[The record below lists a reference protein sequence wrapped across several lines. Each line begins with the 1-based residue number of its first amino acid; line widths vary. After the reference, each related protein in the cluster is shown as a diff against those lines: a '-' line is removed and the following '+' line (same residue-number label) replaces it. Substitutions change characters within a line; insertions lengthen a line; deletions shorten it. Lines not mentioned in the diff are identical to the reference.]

1 MSKKTRCRVLSLLL
15 ALVMV
20 LGMVPMASASS
31 AYNVKL
37 TPTTPDESKLSTA
50 IQQNK
55 FKLQN
60 GEAAYADNDTVR
72 AIVIFEGE
80 GAVPAALK
88 STGVATQRAVA
99 AASKTLTAQHSR
111 IKTAI
116 QSKAV
121 SYDVKYE
128 YTTLLNGMSA
138 DVKFGDLEKLAST
151 AGVKE
156 VYLANYYDEPVV
168 MPSMDSANDMTNI
181 TKVRGK
187 DTGKGT
193 VIAVIDTGI
202 TPGHEAFTAYDS
214 MLNKAAISK
223 EQAEAAIEKLG
234 RGKYLSAKVPFS
246 YDYYDKD
253 NDATDDVSG
262 HGTHVSGIAA
272 GCVLSDDGG
281 YEFAGSA
288 PGAQI
293 LALKVFSSD
302 PAERGTSSDV
312 YLAALE
318 DAYTLGADV
327 INMSLGAQNGFVY
340 DGIEEKVLNGIFTTL
355 DDEGVICCIAAGNEG
370 SMADG
375 ESITGVPAGYVTS
388 DYADYGVVGSPSTY
402 DGNLSVASVDNA
414 KYASPAIEVD
424 GAQIGYRDTVNAYNK
439 LAGKTYDFVLVPG
452 NGETSDYAG
461 IDVTGKVAVIKRGSI
476 SFVDKVNNADAAGA
490 AAAIVYNNE
499 SGIINMA
506 LDGTKLP
513 AVSVSGEDA
522 SKLLNAKEKK
532 VTFLAEMAS
541 VDNPT
546 GWQSSSFSSW
556 GPTPSL
562 TLKPQISGVGGSV
575 LSAQNDTT
583 DGYQVMSGT
592 SMATPDVAGV
602 TATILSYLKSES
614 KYKDLSKKELADMA
628 EALLA
633 SSAQTVI
640 PNNYTFSP
648 RKQGAGLV
656 DAFHAEQLVLG
667 GAKAYITNPIANIGD
682 NPSKDGHFQIRYT
695 VKDLRNE
702 FPGWDLEKD
711 GKEFNISWKF
721 CFDKPVADEEG
732 NYYNALTTLGL
743 TEDEVTVTT
752 NYKDDVLVIGP
763 GQTAEVVIDVQ
774 LTDDFMADIDAI
786 YPNGAY
792 IEGYINFTSPA
803 ATYDPTACFHGTFM
817 GFYGDWAQAPVMEQL
832 DWIDVMTDNTDVT
845 CNTWPNLAYLAAIRG
860 NSITSSSLAGTN
872 PFDSELEL
880 PFDAD
885 RIAVSS
891 PDAAYALERT
901 LFMQPMTLRNARHLI
916 MVVSNRET
924 GEVYYVDDTEYLP
937 KAIYDT
943 DNGWTATGSFQW
955 DGTDLDGNAVP
966 NDTKVDVNY
975 YANIAYGA
983 DELGALTNGRT
994 DYSKLKTQG
1003 KKYLEWNYVCT
1014 VDSEAPKALTASYDP
1029 DTKEL
1034 TVKVKDN
1041 QYLAYVELDT
1051 YPDLTVRDDAI
1062 FAEKAAGTAS
1072 TVTLD
1077 ASSVTNG
1084 IAVLYLFDY
1093 ATNYTAYVV
1102 DLDAAS
1108 DGELTNCTVTLQSY
1122 NADKGLVK
1130 EAYTDDF
1137 AAKDVVEVWSG
1148 EEVTAQAQPAEGEEF
1163 YAWMQNGKIVSTD
1176 ANYTFTAVSD
1186 VTLTAVFDP
1195 IYTVSFDSDGGT
1207 PVESQL
1213 VIRGET
1219 ASNPGEP
1226 TRSLYTFKGW
1236 YLDGTLYDF
1245 SKPVLSDLTLTAK
1258 WKLINE
1264 PIDPIL
1270 PALIPATKA
1279 PTTGRFPFTDVT
1291 TGDWFYDAVKGA
1303 WENGLINGVTA
1314 TTYQPKGTLTVAEA
1328 IKLASALHQMIK
1340 DGKVT
1345 LTNGRGYWYETY
1357 VNYGVREGILDE
1369 SYQKL
1374 SYEQMTKPVSR
1385 SEFVHIFFKAVGSY
1399 KTINSVADNSIPD
1412 VKTTDSYGD
1421 EIYTFYRAGILTGS
1435 DAAGTFH
1442 PASTIVRSEAAAILV
1457 RMYDASYRVNITLK

>member
-37 TPTTPDESKLSTA
+37 TETTPDESKLSTV

-60 GEAAYADNDTVR
+60 GEEAYADNDTVR
-72 AIVIFEGE
+72 AIVIFEGD
-80 GAVPAALK
+80 AALPAALNK
-88 STGVATQRAVA
+88 SSVATQSAVA
-99 AASKTLTAQHSR
+99 AAAKSLVSQHSR

-116 QSKAV
+116 KQEAV
-121 SYDVKYE
+121 NYDVKYE
-128 YTTLLNGMSA
+128 YTTLLNGMST
-138 DVKFGDLEKLAST
+138 DVKFGDLEKLANT
-151 AGVKE
+151 DGVKE

-181 TKVRGK
+181 TKVRGY

-223 EQAEAAIEKLG
+223 EQAETAIEKLG

-253 NDATDDVSG
+253 NDAIDDVSG

-340 DGIEEKVLNGIFTTL
+340 DGIEEEVLNGIFTTL
-355 DDEGVICCIAAGNEG
+355 DEAGVICCIAAGNEG

-424 GAQIGYRDTVNAYNK
+424 GAQIGYSDTVNAYNA

-452 NGETSDYAG
+452 NGEEADYEG
-461 IDVTGKVAVIKRGSI
+461 IDVTGKVAVIKRGGI
-476 SFVDKVNNADAAGA
+476 SFVDKVNNADAKGA
-490 AAAIVYNNE
+490 VAAIVYNNE

-522 SKLLNAKEKK
+522 AKLLSAKEQK

-575 LSAQNDTT
+575 LSAKNNTT

-602 TATILSYLKSES
+602 TATILSYLRSES

-656 DAFHAEQLVLG
+656 DADHAEQLVLG

-682 NPSKDGHFQIRYT
+682 NPSKDGHF
-695 VKDLRNE
+695 
-702 FPGWDLEKD
+702 
-711 GKEFNISWKF
+711 
-721 CFDKPVADEEG
+721 
-732 NYYNALTTLGL
+732 
-743 TEDEVTVTT
+743 
-752 NYKDDVLVIGP
+752 
-763 GQTAEVVIDVQ
+763 
-774 LTDDFMADIDAI
+774 
-786 YPNGAY
+786 
-792 IEGYINFTSPA
+792 
-803 ATYDPTACFHGTFM
+803 
-817 GFYGDWAQAPVMEQL
+817 
-832 DWIDVMTDNTDVT
+832 
-845 CNTWPNLAYLAAIRG
+845 
-860 NSITSSSLAGTN
+860 
-872 PFDSELEL
+872 
-880 PFDAD
+880 
-885 RIAVSS
+885 
-891 PDAAYALERT
+891 
-901 LFMQPMTLRNARHLI
+901 
-916 MVVSNRET
+916 
-924 GEVYYVDDTEYLP
+924 
-937 KAIYDT
+937 
-943 DNGWTATGSFQW
+943 
-955 DGTDLDGNAVP
+955 
-966 NDTKVDVNY
+966 
-975 YANIAYGA
+975 
-983 DELGALTNGRT
+983 
-994 DYSKLKTQG
+994 
-1003 KKYLEWNYVCT
+1003 
-1014 VDSEAPKALTASYDP
+1014 
-1029 DTKEL
+1029 
-1034 TVKVKDN
+1034 
-1041 QYLAYVELDT
+1041 
-1051 YPDLTVRDDAI
+1051 
-1062 FAEKAAGTAS
+1062 
-1072 TVTLD
+1072 
-1077 ASSVTNG
+1077 
-1084 IAVLYLFDY
+1084 
-1093 ATNYTAYVV
+1093 
-1102 DLDAAS
+1102 
-1108 DGELTNCTVTLQSY
+1108 
-1122 NADKGLVK
+1122 
-1130 EAYTDDF
+1130 
-1137 AAKDVVEVWSG
+1137 
-1148 EEVTAQAQPAEGEEF
+1148 
-1163 YAWMQNGKIVSTD
+1163 
-1176 ANYTFTAVSD
+1176 
-1186 VTLTAVFDP
+1186 
-1195 IYTVSFDSDGGT
+1195 
-1207 PVESQL
+1207 
-1213 VIRGET
+1213 
-1219 ASNPGEP
+1219 
-1226 TRSLYTFKGW
+1226 
-1236 YLDGTLYDF
+1236 
-1245 SKPVLSDLTLTAK
+1245 
-1258 WKLINE
+1258 
-1264 PIDPIL
+1264 
-1270 PALIPATKA
+1270 
-1279 PTTGRFPFTDVT
+1279 
-1291 TGDWFYDAVKGA
+1291 
-1303 WENGLINGVTA
+1303 
-1314 TTYQPKGTLTVAEA
+1314 
-1328 IKLASALHQMIK
+1328 
-1340 DGKVT
+1340 
-1345 LTNGRGYWYETY
+1345 
-1357 VNYGVREGILDE
+1357 
-1369 SYQKL
+1369 
-1374 SYEQMTKPVSR
+1374 
-1385 SEFVHIFFKAVGSY
+1385 
-1399 KTINSVADNSIPD
+1399 
-1412 VKTTDSYGD
+1412 
-1421 EIYTFYRAGILTGS
+1421 
-1435 DAAGTFH
+1435 
-1442 PASTIVRSEAAAILV
+1442 
-1457 RMYDASYRVNITLK
+1457 

>member
-31 AYNVKL
+31 AYDVKL
-37 TPTTPDESKLSTA
+37 TETTPDASKLSTA

-60 GEAAYADNDTVR
+60 GEEAYADNDTVR
-72 AIVIFEGE
+72 AIVIFEGD
-80 GAVPAALK
+80 AALPAALNK
-88 STGVATQRAVA
+88 SSVATQSAVA
-99 AASKTLTAQHSR
+99 AAAKSLVSQHSR

-116 QSKAV
+116 KQEAV
-121 SYDVKYE
+121 NYDVKYE
-128 YTTLLNGMSA
+128 YTTLLNGMST
-138 DVKFGDLEKLAST
+138 DVKFGDLEKLANT
-151 AGVKE
+151 DGVKE

-181 TKVRGK
+181 TKVRGY

-223 EQAEAAIEKLG
+223 ERAEAAIEKLG

-340 DGIEEKVLNGIFTTL
+340 DGIEEEVLNGIFTTL
-355 DDEGVICCIAAGNEG
+355 DEAGVICCIAAGNEG

-424 GAQIGYRDTVNAYNK
+424 GTQIGYSDTVNAYNK

-452 NGETSDYAG
+452 NGETSDYAD

-522 SKLLNAKEKK
+522 AKLLNAKEKK

-575 LSAQNDTT
+575 LSAKNNTT

-667 GAKAYITNPIANIGD
+667 GAKAYIANIGD

-702 FPGWDLEKD
+702 FPGWDLEED

-721 CFDKPVADEEG
+721 CFDKPAADEEG

-752 NYKDDVLVIGP
+752 NYEDDVLVIGP

-832 DWIDVMTDNTDVT
+832 DWIDVMTGNMDVT
-845 CNTWPNLAYLAAIRG
+845 CNTWPNLAYLVASRG

-872 PFDSELEL
+872 PFDSELDL

-891 PDAAYALERT
+891 PDAAYAIERT

-924 GEVYYVDDTEYLP
+924 GEVYYVDNTEYLP

-943 DNGWTATGSFQW
+943 DDGWTATGSFLW

-1003 KKYLEWNYVCT
+1003 QKYLEWNYVCT

-1051 YPDLTVRDDAI
+1051 YPDLTARDDAI

-1077 ASSVTNG
+1077 ASSVANG

-1093 ATNYTAYVV
+1093 ATNFTAYVV

-1176 ANYTFTAVSD
+1176 ADYTFTAVSD

-1219 ASNPGEP
+1219 ASNPGAP
-1226 TRSLYTFKGW
+1226 VRTGLYTFVGW
-1236 YLDGTLYDF
+1236 YLDDTLYDF
-1245 SKPVLSDLTLTAK
+1245 SSPVMSDLTLVAK
-1258 WKLINE
+1258 WKLTSE
-1264 PIDPIL
+1264 PSDSII
-1270 PALIPATKA
+1270 PAVIPATKT
-1279 PTTGRFPFTDVT
+1279 PTTSKFPFTDVSKS
-1291 TGDWFYDAVKGA
+1291 DWFYDAVKGA

-1345 LTNGRGYWYETY
+1345 LTNGRGYWFETY
-1357 VNYGVREGILDE
+1357 VNYGVREGI
-1369 SYQKL
+1369 
-1374 SYEQMTKPVSR
+1374 
-1385 SEFVHIFFKAVGSY
+1385 
-1399 KTINSVADNSIPD
+1399 PD
-1412 VKTTDSYGD
+1412 VKTTDPYGD

-1442 PASTIVRSEAAAILV
+1442 PTSTIVRSEVAAILV
-1457 RMYDASYRVNITLK
+1457 RMYDASVRVNITLK